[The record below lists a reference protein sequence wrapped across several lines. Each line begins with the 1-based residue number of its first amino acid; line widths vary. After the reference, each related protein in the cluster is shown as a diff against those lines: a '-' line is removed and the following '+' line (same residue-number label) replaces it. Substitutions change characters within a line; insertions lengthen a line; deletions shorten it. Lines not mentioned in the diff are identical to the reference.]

1 MTWKRDLIK
10 QRDGFWLLLGRSPQ
24 LCLGSRP
31 VENPSTGPL
40 KDHSGLDTIVFL
52 DTEARLTAMVQL
64 NITMLDD
71 AHPLTEGIRETFST
85 NVLPFSGSTWAIV
98 AGLFLLF
105 LVHECY
111 AACFRPILTRT
122 DNRQRT
128 PLLQFALF
136 CYWFCIY
143 MNESMLLPLT
153 LDFAESMGESA
164 AMSGFFGSSS
174 LLASVAGVMMG
185 RVLVSESQWN
195 QRWARTVVIWSPL
208 LGMAITLMEAR
219 VSNSHVLGDDSS
231 KRTAFW
237 TMIMLV
243 QPAAFFQ
250 SVPYVP
256 MMATW
261 HEHSV
266 SLLVSP

>member
-1 MTWKRDLIK
+1 MTWKGDLIK
-10 QRDGFWLLLGRSPQ
+10 QRDGVWLLFGQNPHSH

-40 KDHSGLDTIVFL
+40 KDHSGLDAIVFL

-111 AACFRPILTRT
+111 AAHRR
-122 DNRQRT
+122 
-128 PLLQFALF
+128 PLLCRESADHKEGRTLLQIVLLF
-136 CYWFCIY
+136 DWFCMY
-143 MNESMLLPLT
+143 VNECLLLPLT
-153 LDFAESMGESA
+153 LDFAESMGQNA

-174 LLASVAGVMMG
+174 LVASIAGVMMG
-185 RVLVSESQWN
+185 RVLVSETQWN
-195 QRWARTVVIWSPL
+195 QRWARAVVIWSPL
-208 LGMAITLMEAR
+208 LGMAATLMEAR

-243 QPAAFFQ
+243 QVSAFFQ
-250 SVPYVP
+250 SLSYVP
-256 MMATW
+256 ITATRQ
-261 HEHSV
+261 SV
-266 SLLVSP
+266 K